1 MQGTRQQPASSLL
14 RNGNTYT
21 KVLDVCEDLI
31 VESEVIAGNDVD
43 TGLLL
48 DVPVL
53 ETKSLCL
60 SKEIILRELTAPV
73 RLCRDKSQHTMWGK
87 CRGVNSYQ

>member
-1 MQGTRQQPASSLL
+1 MQRTRQHLVSSLS
-14 RNGNTYT
+14 RSGDAYT

-43 TGLLL
+43 AGLLL
-48 DVPVL
+48 NVPVL

-60 SKEIILRELTAPV
+60 SKEVILRELTAPV

-87 CRGVNSYQ
+87 CRGVKSYQ